1 MTTQGSNPRPEPVG
15 EHLGGQPSA
24 LAGSGSRQAHPVPPR
39 RQPTGSAR
47 SVRERGQ
54 GTIEFMAMVPLVLAV
69 LVCALQVMAQA
80 YTAHAASQAARDGA
94 RAASLDRSASAAVQ
108 ASLPGNVR
116 LLTMRSTGPDN
127 TVVVE
132 VEPPIKLIPFVSDYR
147 ITRSVTMP

>member
-1 MTTQGSNPRPEPVG
+1 MTTQKGNPRPDPVDRAPS
-15 EHLGGQPSA
+15 QPSA
-24 LAGSGSRQAHPVPPR
+24 PRELGAPARPVHAPRPGRSGSGRTSQD
-39 RQPTGSAR
+39 
-47 SVRERGQ
+47 RGQ

-94 RAASLDRSASAAVQ
+94 RAASLDQSAAAAVQ
-108 ASLPGNVR
+108 ASLPGNVQ
-116 LLTMRSTGPDN
+116 LLGMRSTGPDN

-132 VEPPIKLIPFVSDYR
+132 VEPPIKLIPFVSDYK

>member
-1 MTTQGSNPRPEPVG
+1 VNSMVM
-15 EHLGGQPSA
+15 
-24 LAGSGSRQAHPVPPR
+24 R
-39 RQPTGSAR
+39 RD
-47 SVRERGQ
+47 RGQ
-54 GTIEFMAMVPLVLAV
+54 GTIEFMAMVPLVLAM

-94 RAASLDRSASAAVQ
+94 RAASLGESASAAVG

-132 VEPPIKLIPFVSDYR
+132 VEPPIKAIPFVPDQAYK